1 VIRRLVALVARRPSV
16 SLLALEVAFEQ
27 AEAVSAL
34 VAGAG
39 FGSVTRLLDL
49 AGHERVIVGRR

>member
-1 VIRRLVALVARRPSV
+1 VAARRPSI
-16 SLLALEVAFEQ
+16 SLLALEVGFDQ

-34 VAGAG
+34 LAGAG
-39 FGSVTRLLDL
+39 FGSVTRLRDL